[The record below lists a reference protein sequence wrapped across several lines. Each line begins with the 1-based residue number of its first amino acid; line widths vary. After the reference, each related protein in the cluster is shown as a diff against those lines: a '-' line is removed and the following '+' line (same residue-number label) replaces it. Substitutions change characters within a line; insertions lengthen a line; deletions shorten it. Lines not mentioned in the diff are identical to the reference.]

1 MFHTLASLYDLK
13 NKYIT
18 FGGTIIYCDDN
29 EVCSVFNNVLDVPAV
44 PSVPSVPAA
53 APTSTATS

>member
-1 MFHTLASLYDLK
+1 MFATIRQFVGLLDNK

-29 EVCSVFNNVLDVPAV
+29 DVCSIYNNILNDTITA
-44 PSVPSVPAA
+44 SVSA
-53 APTSTATS
+53 

>member
-44 PSVPSVPAA
+44 PSVPAA

>member
-1 MFHTLASLYDLK
+1 MFHILVSLYDLK

-29 EVCSVFNNVLDVPAV
+29 EVCSVFNNVLDVPV
-44 PSVPSVPAA
+44 VPSVPAA

>member
-29 EVCSVFNNVLDVPAV
+29 EVCSVFNNVLDVPV
-44 PSVPSVPAA
+44 VPSVPAA